1 LKKLSK
7 LEAMP
12 IAHNLGD
19 EFMKQQIHVIYLPQ
33 GFFKLSHI
41 SSRLK
46 IQNLSLEPITRY
58 EKYTFSVPDWLIGHD
73 FHNGLSSGIFLLR
86 HVGRYALSKSGR
98 RRQNASHPQQLEQRQ
113 N

>member
-1 LKKLSK
+1 
-7 LEAMP
+7 MP

-58 EKYTFSVPDWLIGHD
+58 EKYTF
-73 FHNGLSSGIFLLR
+73 
-86 HVGRYALSKSGR
+86 
-98 RRQNASHPQQLEQRQ
+98 
-113 N
+113 

>member
-1 LKKLSK
+1 
-7 LEAMP
+7 
-12 IAHNLGD
+12 
-19 EFMKQQIHVIYLPQ
+19 MKQEIHVIFLPQ

-46 IQNLSLEPITRY
+46 IQNLSLGLITRY
-58 EKYTFSVPDWLIGHD
+58 EKYTFSVPACLFGHD
-73 FHNGLSSGIFLLR
+73 FHNGLSSGVFILR

-98 RRQNASHPQQLEQRQ
+98 RRQNASHAQQLEQRQ